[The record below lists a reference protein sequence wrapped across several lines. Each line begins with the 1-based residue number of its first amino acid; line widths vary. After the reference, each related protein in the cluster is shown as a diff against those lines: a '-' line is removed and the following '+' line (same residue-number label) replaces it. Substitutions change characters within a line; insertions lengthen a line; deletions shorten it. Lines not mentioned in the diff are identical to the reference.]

1 MSDKGKTLPDYTD
14 PVLLEAL
21 TELKAVFNEGI
32 SEYQLIKQ
40 LQQPPWL
47 LFDGVELSEPLA
59 MFRCHFVLF
68 NALYSLSEAWRQQ
81 GLGELDIHTLNIRLK
96 PATAYTAGVT
106 GHDGLKAYY
115 LNWDNF
121 TDTNGADIEALLD
134 DFWQRMVGRDLP
146 PGDVAKARLT
156 LELDTDGELTTAE
169 LKKQYRKLLQQHHPD
184 KGGST
189 ARAQEI
195 SQAYRIL
202 CGQHN

>member
-21 TELKAVFNEGI
+21 TELKAVFDEGI
-32 SEYQLIKQ
+32 SEYELIKQ

-47 LFDGVELSEPLA
+47 LFDGVALSEPLA

-81 GLGELDIHTLNIRLK
+81 GLGELDIHTLRIRLK
-96 PATAYTAGVT
+96 PATEFEAGIT

-121 TDTNGADIEALLD
+121 TDTNGADVEALLD
-134 DFWQRMVGRDLP
+134 DFWQRMAGREASAS
-146 PGDVAKARLT
+146 DVARARLT
-156 LELDTDGELTTAE
+156 LDLDTEETLTTAQ

-184 KGGST
+184 KGGCT
-189 ARAQEI
+189 AKAQEI

-202 CGQHN
+202 CGQRN

>member
-1 MSDKGKTLPDYTD
+1 MSDKEKTLPDYTD

-21 TELKAVFNEGI
+21 TELKTVFNDGI

-81 GLGELDIHTLNIRLK
+81 GVGELDIHTLNIRLK

-121 TDTNGADIEALLD
+121 TDTNGADVEALLN
-134 DFWQRMVGRDLP
+134 DFWQRMAGRDLP

-156 LELDTDGELTTAE
+156 LELDTDGELTPAE

-202 CGQHN
+202 CGQRN

>member
-1 MSDKGKTLPDYTD
+1 MLDYTD
-14 PVLLEAL
+14 PVLREAL
-21 TELKAVFNEGI
+21 ADLKPLLSEGT

-47 LFDGVELSEPLA
+47 LFEGVELSDPLA

-68 NALYSLSEAWRQQ
+68 NALYSLSDEWRKQ
-81 GLGELDIHTLNIRLK
+81 GLGELDIHTLNIKLK
-96 PATAYTAGVT
+96 PATTFDAALT

-121 TDTNGADIEALLD
+121 TDTSGADVEALLD
-134 DFWQRMVGRDLP
+134 GFWQRMAGRELSDTE
-146 PGDVAKARLT
+146 VVRAKIT
-156 LELDTDGELTTAE
+156 LELNSEGEVTVAE

-189 ARAQEI
+189 EKTQDI
-195 SQAYRIL
+195 SQAYRVL
-202 CGQHN
+202 SRHLS

>member
-1 MSDKGKTLPDYTD
+1 MSDKGKALPDYTD

-21 TELKAVFNEGI
+21 TELKAVFNEGV

-68 NALYSLSEAWRQQ
+68 NALYSLSETWRQQ
-81 GLGELDIHTLNIRLK
+81 GVGELDIHTLNIRLK
-96 PATAYTAGVT
+96 PATKYSAGVT

-121 TDTNGADIEALLD
+121 TETNGADVEALLD
-134 DFWQRMVGRDLP
+134 DFWQRMAGRELP
-146 PGDVAKARLT
+146 TGDVAQARLT
-156 LELDTDGELTTAE
+156 LELDSEAKLTTAE

-189 ARAQEI
+189 AKAQEI
-195 SQAYRIL
+195 SQAYRL
-202 CGQHN
+202 LSCQCN